1 MGSSSERP
9 PALDPV
15 QLLHYDTALPTPAHL
30 PRSKLAMYA
39 ADHPP
44 PHFHVLATDGS
55 EAIVELGSLRVL
67 SGAVRAAA
75 LVEAL
80 AWASQNAATLA
91 DKWKELNP

>member
-1 MGSSSERP
+1 M
-9 PALDPV
+9 
-15 QLLHYDTALPTPAHL
+15 QLLHYDAAMPTLARLPK
-30 PRSKLAMYA
+30 SKLAMYA

-67 SGAVRAAA
+67 SGAVRSAA